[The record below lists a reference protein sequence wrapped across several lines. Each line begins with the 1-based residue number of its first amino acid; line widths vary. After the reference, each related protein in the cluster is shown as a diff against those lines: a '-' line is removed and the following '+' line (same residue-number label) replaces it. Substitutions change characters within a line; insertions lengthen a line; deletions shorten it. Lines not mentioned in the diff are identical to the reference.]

1 MKIIGYEYPTL
12 KFLAR
17 IHFFIQ
23 VNGINVIE
31 AQHNE
36 VIDMIKQGLYVTL
49 TLQQAKVVKQQY
61 R

>member
-1 MKIIGYEYPTL
+1 MKIIGYEYPTSR
-12 KFLAR
+12 FLAW